1 LLIETSAVIAEAI
14 VPCAGAALPSW
25 DISPRG
31 ACTVVV
37 VNPQVREFLNFV
49 D

>member
-25 DISPRG
+25 DISPGR
-31 ACTVVV
+31 ARTVVM
-37 VNPQVREFLNFV
+37 VNPQVRELLNFV